1 MIGTG
6 VFTTAGLMLERL
18 GSPRLVL
25 ATWAVTGLLALA
37 GAAVYAELGAMMPR
51 AGGEYVYLTRAFRPV
66 LGFLSGF
73 VALVVG
79 FSAPAAAGALAFGH
93 YLQALAPAVP
103 PRAAALA
110 LVALTTLLHARDVRR
125 AGSLQAAVTGLV

>member
-1 MIGTG
+1 MSQPRPLTLSHALALVVSSMVGTG
-6 VFTTAGLMLERL
+6 VFTTAGLMLGGL

-25 ATWAVTGLLALA
+25 ATWAATGVLALA

-51 AGGEYVYLTRAFRPV
+51 AGGEYVYLSRAFHPA

-79 FSAPAAAGALAFGH
+79 FAAPVAAGALAFGD
-93 YLQALAPAVP
+93 YLRALAPGVP

-110 LVALTTLLHARDVRR
+110 L
-125 AGSLQAAVTGLV
+125 